1 MHIVEKNTGNII
13 RITDLYINYKIKKR
27 EDTKPVGFSIGNSKL
42 FLTNTDGN
50 MIIVD
55 LSNGNINRIEKI
67 SGDLTSRPFIAN
79 QNLFVIRKGSIIQY
93 N

>member
-1 MHIVEKNTGNII
+1 
-13 RITDLYINYKIKKR
+13 
-27 EDTKPVGFSIGNSKL
+27 
-42 FLTNTDGN
+42 

-55 LSNGNINRIEKI
+55 LSNGNITRIEKI